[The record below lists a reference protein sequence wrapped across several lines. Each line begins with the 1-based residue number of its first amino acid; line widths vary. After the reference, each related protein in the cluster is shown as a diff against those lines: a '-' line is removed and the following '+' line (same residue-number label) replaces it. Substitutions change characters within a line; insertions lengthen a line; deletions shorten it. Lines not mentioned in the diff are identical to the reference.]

1 MSMWIMASGFPR
13 LLPGPLL
20 LRPLGRCRLD
30 LPALRHPPYLGLAPR
45 QKGLGR
51 TRLQKQDAGM
61 EMDGAGAGLYEVG
74 LERNAANT
82 APLTPVTFLRRAAA
96 VYPNKPAV
104 VHGAQRFT
112 YAQFSERA
120 CRLAS
125 ALRRRGLKR
134 GACVAVMAPNPPP
147 MLEAHYEQ
155 KYETQSLIRT
165 SYGG

>member
-1 MSMWIMASGFPR
+1 MSMWIMASGFHR
-13 LLPGPLL
+13 LLTGPLL

-30 LPALRHPPYLGLAPR
+30 LPARRHPPYIGLAPR

-96 VYPNKPAV
+96 VYTNKPAV
-104 VHGAQRFT
+104 VHGAHRFT
-112 YAQFSERA
+112 SEQFSERA
-120 CRLAS
+120 CRPDSPLQLPSMDQAPAS
-125 ALRRRGLKR
+125 AATLHNTPHNHPSR
-134 GACVAVMAPNPPP
+134 
-147 MLEAHYEQ
+147 
-155 KYETQSLIRT
+155 
-165 SYGG
+165 

>member
-1 MSMWIMASGFPR
+1 MDWSSDVCSSDLKMSVWSMASGFPR

-82 APLTPVTFLRRAAA
+82 APLTPVTFLR
-96 VYPNKPAV
+96 
-104 VHGAQRFT
+104 
-112 YAQFSERA
+112 SEEHTSE
-120 CRLAS
+120 L
-125 ALRRRGLKR
+125 
-134 GACVAVMAPNPPP
+134 
-147 MLEAHYEQ
+147 
-155 KYETQSLIRT
+155 QSIMRI
-165 SYGG
+165 S